1 MRLIL
6 ICFLLG
12 VLLITCKKSTPTVP
26 EVDDQPM
33 TISLEING
41 EQSHEVRVK

>member
-6 ICFLLG
+6 ICILFVTLL
-12 VLLITCKKSTPTVP
+12 VTCKKSPVTSKI
-26 EVDDQPM
+26 EDQPM

-41 EQSHEVRVK
+41 EQSHEVRIK